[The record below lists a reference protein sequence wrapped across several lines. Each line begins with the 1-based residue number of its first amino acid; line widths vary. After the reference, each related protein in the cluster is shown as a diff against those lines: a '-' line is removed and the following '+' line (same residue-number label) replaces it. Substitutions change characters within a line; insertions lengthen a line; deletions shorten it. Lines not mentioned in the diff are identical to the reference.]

1 VDFTESASAFI
12 ASRAS
17 KETRAA
23 YGRDLRL
30 WLARCAQAGADPAA
44 PPLELLVA
52 FRDELVAERA
62 PLSSRRTLAALSSI
76 YGGILPGAPNP
87 FAERALPRPPAS
99 DYSRTQAVSDRDAQ
113 QVIAAAGERG
123 EAPLRDVALLLVL
136 YNTGMRRISVVS
148 IRRDAIEREGRLM
161 TAWHYV
167 KGGKEK
173 PSEFPPETASAV
185 EAWLGVAPP
194 SPWLF
199 CTLDGLR
206 LSPQGVTK
214 IVASASRAA
223 GLHIHPHQ
231 FRSAFITKGL
241 DAKIPLPHIQA
252 AAHHEDPRSTLRY
265 DRGQRGAGVT
275 LQVAAFRASLQ
286 QSV

>member
-1 VDFTESASAFI
+1 
-12 ASRAS
+12 
-17 KETRAA
+17 
-23 YGRDLRL
+23 
-30 WLARCAQAGADPAA
+30 
-44 PPLELLVA
+44 
-52 FRDELVAERA
+52 
-62 PLSSRRTLAALSSI
+62 
-76 YGGILPGAPNP
+76 
-87 FAERALPRPPAS
+87 
-99 DYSRTQAVSDRDAQ
+99 
-113 QVIAAAGERG
+113 
-123 EAPLRDVALLLVL
+123 
-136 YNTGMRRISVVS
+136 
-148 IRRDAIEREGRLM
+148 
-161 TAWHYV
+161 
-167 KGGKEK
+167 
-173 PSEFPPETASAV
+173 V

-206 LSPQGVTK
+206 RLSPQGVTK
-214 IVASASRAA
+214 IVASAARAA